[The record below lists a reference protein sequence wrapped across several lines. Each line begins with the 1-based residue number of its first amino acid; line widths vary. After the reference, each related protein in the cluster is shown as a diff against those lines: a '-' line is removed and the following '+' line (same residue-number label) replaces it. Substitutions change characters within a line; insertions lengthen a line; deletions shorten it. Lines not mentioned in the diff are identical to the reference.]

1 MQEIYGHKTVCSD
14 VNICPVVSLDNILG
28 MGAGQGIFTF

>member
-1 MQEIYGHKTVCSD
+1 MQEIYGHKTVRSD
-14 VNICPVVSLDNILG
+14 VNICSVVSLHNVLG